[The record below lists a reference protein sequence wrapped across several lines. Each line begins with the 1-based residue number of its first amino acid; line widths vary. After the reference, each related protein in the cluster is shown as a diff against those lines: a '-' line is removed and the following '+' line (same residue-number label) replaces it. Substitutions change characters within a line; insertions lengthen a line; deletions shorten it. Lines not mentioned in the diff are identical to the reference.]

1 MKKYFMFILTILLA
15 LLSVNAIAETN
26 YLTILTFGEYGNR
39 PGEFN
44 YPVCLTLDKDN
55 NLYVSDWENDR
66 IQKFSSNGRLL
77 KVIPEVEGEDALKL
91 DGPGEIPLA
100 NLERKN
106 NIVGLVSPHAG
117 YMYSGPVAANG
128 FYKIALDGK
137 PDTIIILGPNHRGFG
152 EDISIMAEGKWE
164 TPLGELKIDT
174 DIAESILKNSKI
186 IKNDNKAHQF
196 EHSIEVQLPFIQYI
210 FGKNIKFVPICMTR
224 QDINTDIEI
233 AKSICSSVIGKNI
246 LIIASSDFT
255 HYEPQKYAENVDK
268 QAINAIIEFNPKKL
282 YDMVYHQNLT
292 MCGPGPITVMLN

>member
-1 MKKYFMFILTILLA
+1 MKKLEIRKPAVAGSFYAGDLKSL
-15 LLSVNAIAETN
+15 
-26 YLTILTFGEYGNR
+26 NR
-39 PGEFN
+39 QI
-44 YPVCLTLDKDN
+44 
-55 NLYVSDWENDR
+55 ENCFLHK
-66 IQKFSSNGRLL
+66 I
-77 KVIPEVEGEDALKL
+77 
-91 DGPGEIPLA
+91 GPGEIPLA
-100 NLERKN
+100 NPERKN

-233 AKSICSSVIGKNI
+233 AQSICSSVADKDI

-255 HYEPQKYAENVDK
+255 HYESQESAINMDK
-268 QAINAIIEFNPKKL
+268 QAINAILNFDPKRL
-282 YDMVYHQNLT
+282 YDMTYQKNLS
-292 MCGPGPITVMLN
+292 MCGPGPITVMLNICEILGAKKAELLKYATSGDITGMHDQVVGYASIIIKK